1 MRSIKSG
8 NWLNAIVI
16 SFVISCSALAASP
29 DHVFI
34 GVKAG
39 SAVKENLSGR
49 LLVFLKKGSGDK
61 EVDTNPFQ
69 PTETWV
75 AAKEVTSMRPG
86 VTVWLDADELAF
98 PKGFSALPAG
108 KYEMQIVLD
117 VDHNYNYVQRTTRDW
132 VSEVV
137 PFQWTPG
144 SKMPQVTISRHFE
157 DSPKHIADLEAL
169 RAKAKANANEIKEEH
184 FISPSLSQFWGRQQ
198 AINAWVVLPPNYN
211 EKENKTYPTV
221 YWTHGFGGNMDRIL
235 GTGLKI
241 RERMDDGRIPAMIWV
256 MLDESIPQGTHEFTD
271 SVNNGPWGKALTTE
285 FIPYL
290 ENHYRMDAKVNGRF
304 LNGHSSGGWATLQ
317 LQINYPTI
325 FGGTW
330 STSPDSSD
338 FHDFTGPDLYAAK
351 TNMYYRA
358 DGTEYP
364 LVRADGKVVAT
375 LQQFARLENV
385 MGTYGG
391 QFQSFD
397 WVFSPR
403 GDDGQP
409 EKMFNRLTGEIDPK
423 VVAYWHDHYDLA
435 NVVTSNWATRGD
447 DLRGRIHL
455 IVGDADTFYLDG
467 AAHKLQAVLEG
478 LHADA
483 HFTYLPGRSHFDVY
497 SVGEDKMG
505 LMSQIAKEMYAVAR
519 P

>member
-1 MRSIKSG
+1 
-8 NWLNAIVI
+8 
-16 SFVISCSALAASP
+16 
-29 DHVFI
+29 
-34 GVKAG
+34 
-39 SAVKENLSGR
+39 
-49 LLVFLKKGSGDK
+49 
-61 EVDTNPFQ
+61 
-69 PTETWV
+69 
-75 AAKEVTSMRPG
+75 
-86 VTVWLDADELAF
+86 
-98 PKGFSALPAG
+98 
-108 KYEMQIVLD
+108 
-117 VDHNYNYVQRTTRDW
+117 
-132 VSEVV
+132 
-137 PFQWTPG
+137 
-144 SKMPQVTISRHFE
+144 
-157 DSPKHIADLEAL
+157 
-169 RAKAKANANEIKEEH
+169 
-184 FISPSLSQFWGRQQ
+184 
-198 AINAWVVLPPNYN
+198 
-211 EKENKTYPTV
+211 
-221 YWTHGFGGNMDRIL
+221 
-235 GTGLKI
+235 
-241 RERMDDGRIPAMIWV
+241 
-256 MLDESIPQGTHEFTD
+256 
-271 SVNNGPWGKALTTE
+271 
-285 FIPYL
+285 
-290 ENHYRMDAKVNGRF
+290 
-304 LNGHSSGGWATLQ
+304 
-317 LQINYPTI
+317 
-325 FGGTW
+325 
-330 STSPDSSD
+330 
-338 FHDFTGPDLYAAK
+338 
-351 TNMYYRA
+351 MYYRA

-364 LVRADGKVVAT
+364 LVRADGKVIAT